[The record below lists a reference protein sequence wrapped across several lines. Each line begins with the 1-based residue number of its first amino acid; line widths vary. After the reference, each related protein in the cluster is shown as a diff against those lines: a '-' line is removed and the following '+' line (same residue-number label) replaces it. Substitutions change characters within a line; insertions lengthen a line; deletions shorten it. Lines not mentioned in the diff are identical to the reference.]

1 MLNRKYLILS
11 IGTLGLLF
19 VLAFVTSYQ
28 VRDVFFV
35 ILYDLRHSD
44 VDVKEEAEIDRILE
58 NFESRAHSQLPEA
71 YLSET
76 QSNIAPYRGMLAGR
90 SYYLVP
96 PGDVYKKIVG
106 PFRIRDFMPKDKYYR
121 SNTLRRKRKIIWLMD
136 KRVLK
141 KLLQLKQHLAK
152 ADFDEDA
159 FHVVNGYRHPA
170 YNAKVGGASKSR
182 HILGQA
188 IDISVADIDKNGRI
202 EKKDKAIVLDLLEKK
217 VIRSFG
223 GLGLYPKTRTVHLDV
238 RGYRARWNSY

>member
-1 MLNRKYLILS
+1 MLDRKHLILGT
-11 IGTLGLLF
+11 GTLGLLF
-19 VLAFVTSYQ
+19 ILTFVTSYR

-35 ILYDLRHSD
+35 ILYDLRHSH
-44 VDVKEEAEIDRILE
+44 VDVKEEVEIDRILE
-58 NFESRAHSQLPEA
+58 NFESQPYSQLPEA

-76 QSNIAPYRGMLAGR
+76 QSDIAPSRSMLAGR

-96 PGDVYKKIVG
+96 PGAVYKKIVG
-106 PFRIRDFMPKDKYYR
+106 PFRIRDFMPKDRYYR
-121 SNTLRRKRKIIWLMD
+121 SNTLRMKGEIIWLMD

-141 KLLQLKQHLAK
+141 KLLQLQQHLAK

-159 FHVVNGYRHPA
+159 FHVVSGYRHPA

-182 HILGQA
+182 HTLGQA

-223 GLGLYPKTRTVHLDV
+223 GLGLYPKTQTVHLDV
-238 RGYRARWNSY
+238 RGYRARWKSY